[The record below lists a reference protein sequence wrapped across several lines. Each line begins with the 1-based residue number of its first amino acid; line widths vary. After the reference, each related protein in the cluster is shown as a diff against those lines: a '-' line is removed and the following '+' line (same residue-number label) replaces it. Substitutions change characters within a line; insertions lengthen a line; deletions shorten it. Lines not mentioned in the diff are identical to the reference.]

1 MRGVFYFYTMHNFLQ
16 DVVKRVSSSK
26 IPFSEYTFILPNKR
40 SALFLKKEISR
51 FQNADIISPKIFEI
65 DEFMQHISGFEKIE
79 ETELYFDFYKCY
91 LENNS
96 KENEIQ
102 PFDDF
107 INWAK
112 LMLIDF
118 NEIDR
123 ELCETQKL
131 FDYVNAFKDL
141 NHWSFEEKE
150 TELLKKYISFWRNL
164 KPYYNSLTKILF
176 AKKRGYQGKIYREAT
191 KSIKEFIKKNNI
203 VNHIFLG
210 FNALSKSESFII
222 QNIIEQNESNHIFWD
237 IDNTLISSEYNN
249 SSFFIKSYLKN
260 WNYYKTKK
268 YELISDEYQKEKD
281 ISVIGSAKS
290 VTQLKYIGSLIQGM
304 SKEDQNKTAIVLS
317 DESLLIPMLN
327 SLPIITGNVNIT
339 MGYPIEYTATN
350 SFFKSLFKLQ
360 YSKRKEFYYKD
371 VVSILQNELLDSF
384 FEKDNNILELLE
396 KNNLIYVSLKDLIE
410 LDKKNEK
417 VYNLMFNPW
426 KKPKEAIQNC
436 IELIKE
442 IKKEIKKGDKIHA
455 NLIYH
460 IENIFLEL
468 ENYIN
473 FNDYIKSIKS
483 LDTIYTELLKT
494 CKSPFESS
502 NYNGIQI
509 MGMLETRLLNF
520 DNIFIISMNEGI
532 LPKGKINNSYIPF
545 EIKKKF
551 GLNTHFEKD
560 AIFSYH
566 FFRLIKGARKIV
578 ITHNTE
584 PDLKGGGEISRFIRQ
599 IDAEGIH
606 KINFHTIISKKKII
620 TTKQD
625 YKKTDLVLNK
635 FEEILEKGI
644 SASMLNLFLI
654 DKSKF
659 FERYILE
666 IRDKNIEE
674 IAKANT
680 LGNIVH
686 DTIEELYTPLLNK
699 NLSVKQ
705 LIKIKKII
713 KKTVGKKIK
722 KYVNIKS
729 IERGKNIIIA
739 NTAVD
744 YVKRLIERDIRLC
757 KEGNK
762 IKVLEVEK
770 DFTNEIVSGEKKV
783 KIKGK
788 IDRIDLI
795 NDEIR
800 LIDYKTGK
808 LIEKNKIN
816 IKTFEDIKNE
826 KGIYALQLLFY
837 AIGVKDNYK
846 QAIYGEIIS
855 SRDTLNNCNVL
866 HINGNKY
873 FNKDIIE
880 KGKNYIFE
888 IINQIMD
895 KEKTF

>member
-1 MRGVFYFYTMHNFLQ
+1 M
-16 DVVKRVSSSK
+16 
-26 IPFSEYTFILPNKR
+26 E
-40 SALFLKKEISR
+40 LF
-51 FQNADIISPKIFEI
+51 
-65 DEFMQHISGFEKIE
+65 
-79 ETELYFDFYKCY
+79 
-91 LENNS
+91 
-96 KENEIQ
+96 
-102 PFDDF
+102 
-107 INWAK
+107 
-112 LMLIDF
+112 
-118 NEIDR
+118 
-123 ELCETQKL
+123 
-131 FDYVNAFKDL
+131 
-141 NHWSFEEKE
+141 
-150 TELLKKYISFWRNL
+150 
-164 KPYYNSLTKILF
+164 
-176 AKKRGYQGKIYREAT
+176 
-191 KSIKEFIKKNNI
+191 
-203 VNHIFLG
+203 
-210 FNALSKSESFII
+210 
-222 QNIIEQNESNHIFWD
+222 
-237 IDNTLISSEYNN
+237 
-249 SSFFIKSYLKN
+249 
-260 WNYYKTKK
+260 
-268 YELISDEYQKEKD
+268 
-281 ISVIGSAKS
+281 
-290 VTQLKYIGSLIQGM
+290 
-304 SKEDQNKTAIVLS
+304 
-317 DESLLIPMLN
+317 
-327 SLPIITGNVNIT
+327 
-339 MGYPIEYTATN
+339 
-350 SFFKSLFKLQ
+350 
-360 YSKRKEFYYKD
+360 
-371 VVSILQNELLDSF
+371 
-384 FEKDNNILELLE
+384 E

-442 IKKEIKKGDKIHA
+442 IKKEIKRGDKIHA

-483 LDTIYTELLKT
+483 LDTMYTELLKT

-686 DTIEELYTPLLNK
+686 DTIEQLYTPLLNK
-699 NLSVKQ
+699 KLNVKE
-705 LIKIKKII
+705 LKEI
-713 KKTVGKKIK
+713 KKTVSKT
-722 KYVNIKS
+722 VS
-729 IERGKNIIIA
+729 
-739 NTAVD
+739 
-744 YVKRLIERDIRLC
+744 KR
-757 KEGNK
+757 
-762 IKVLEVEK
+762 
-770 DFTNEIVSGEKKV
+770 
-783 KIKGK
+783 
-788 IDRIDLI
+788 
-795 NDEIR
+795 
-800 LIDYKTGK
+800 
-808 LIEKNKIN
+808 IEKYINK
-816 IKTFEDIKNE
+816 K
-826 KGIYALQLLFY
+826 A
-837 AIGVKDNYK
+837 
-846 QAIYGEIIS
+846 
-855 SRDTLNNCNVL
+855 
-866 HINGNKY
+866 
-873 FNKDIIE
+873 
-880 KGKNYIFE
+880 
-888 IINQIMD
+888 
-895 KEKTF
+895 